1 VPVRTEVMRRE
12 ESKPYALRRLYLYGI
27 VSAVILVFVGG
38 AAVGLAIM
46 RDEVATRLA
55 VTTQNLART
64 MDQSVEAMVDSIDI
78 TLQVS
83 ADEIGRRIATGEA
96 DRQEIT
102 EFIARQ
108 QVRLPY
114 LDLLRATER
123 GGYAIYGVGVPT
135 PPVGIGDRPYFK
147 KLRDDPAAGLV
158 IAEPVI
164 GRISQ
169 KWIWLMARRIN
180 GDGGSFAGVI
190 YGAVFIEHIEKLFGL
205 ISMEPDSVIVLRDE
219 NLGLIARRLAGR
231 TNPLEVGSRLI
242 SEPFQ
247 DLLRQKA
254 SEGTYDSGPSSPDG
268 VRRTYSF
275 RRNGKYGFTIF
286 VGIPT
291 EAAMAGWRE
300 QASAVVAF
308 VTVLVFGALA
318 LLGVIRR
325 AWLRREQDILEL
337 EASRKSLNEAQRIAN
352 IGQYNYSFLTDR
364 WTSTKIM
371 DEILGIDERYVKN
384 MRNFT
389 ELIVEESREEAEKHL
404 RGVIWHHKSFDLQY
418 RILRKN
424 DGEQRWIHCR
434 GELEMDDGENPLAL
448 IGTVQDITE
457 QKLTELALKESERRL
472 RDLFSGVHCI
482 ALMADRL
489 GNILFCNNYFLDLT
503 GFSIDEVIGKNAFD
517 NFVPDDDLDRMTKTF
532 FDGISSGNMPP
543 YYEGE
548 ILIRGGARRLIA
560 WDITPLRDENGGIIG
575 VANLGIDITDSRRAD
590 EQLRAALAAAEAASR
605 AKSVFLATMSH
616 EIRTPLSAVVGMSD
630 LMLHDHLNPEQAGQV
645 QTIRASTQSLLAVV
659 DDILDLSK
667 LDAGRIDIE
676 SEPFDLGLVLNDISL
691 IFSAVAGERGLAF
704 RVEIDDALARGL
716 LGDAVRIRQ
725 VLLNLVSNAVKFTDR
740 GEVLVKVGPGSGDQ
754 VVFEVCDTGIGIDDE
769 TKERLFE
776 EFSQADSSIA
786 RRYGGTGLG
795 LAICQRLVTLMG
807 GRIAVDSR
815 PGKGSRFHFTLT
827 LPPADLPLPVEAAVG
842 PALPPLDL
850 LVAEDNPVNA
860 AVLEA
865 MLRRAGHRVTVVGN
879 GQAAVEALAAHRF
892 DVVLMDMRMPVMDGL
907 AATRA
912 IRRTQDGVDIPIIGV
927 TANAFAEDQRR
938 CLEAGMSGYLAKPVT
953 IANLAAALSAVRQ
966 NKTP

>member
-1 VPVRTEVMRRE
+1 MT
-12 ESKPYALRRLYLYGI
+12 SKPYAIRRLYLYGI
-27 VSAVILVFVGG
+27 VSAAILLFVGG
-38 AAVGLAIM
+38 AAVGLAIL
-46 RDEVATRLA
+46 RDEVAARLLI
-55 VTTQNLART
+55 TTQNLART
-64 MDQSVEAMVDSIDI
+64 MDQSVEALVDSIDI

-83 ADEIGRRIATGEA
+83 ADEIGRRIVAGQA
-96 DRQEIT
+96 DRRDLT

-114 LDLLRATER
+114 LDLLRATDR
-123 GGYAIYGVGVPT
+123 NGFAIYGVGVPT
-135 PPVGIGDRPYFK
+135 PPVGIADRDYFN
-147 KLRDDPAAGLV
+147 KLRDDPTAGLV
-158 IAEPVI
+158 ISEPVI

-180 GDGGSFAGVI
+180 GTGGAFAGVI

-205 ISMEPDSVIVLRDE
+205 VSMDPDSVIVLRDE
-219 NLGLIARRLAGR
+219 SLGLIARRQAGR
-231 TNPLEVGSRLI
+231 TSALEIGSRQTSI
-242 SEPFQ
+242 PFQ
-247 DLLRQKA
+247 ELLRNKA

-275 RRNGKYGFTIF
+275 RRNAKYGFTIF

-291 EAAMAGWRE
+291 EAAMAGWSE
-300 QASAVVAF
+300 QVCAAVTF
-308 VTVLVFGALA
+308 VSTLVLGALA
-318 LLGVIRR
+318 FLVLISR
-325 AWLRREQDILEL
+325 AWRRQEQDIRDL

-371 DEILGIDERYVKN
+371 DEILGIESGYVKN
-384 MRNFT
+384 IQNFT
-389 ELIVEESREEAEKHL
+389 DLIAEESREEAVNHL
-404 RGVIWHHKSFDLQY
+404 KGVLRNRKSFDLQY
-418 RILRKN
+418 RILRQI
-424 DGEQRWIHCR
+424 DGEQRWVHCR
-434 GELEMDDGENPLAL
+434 GELELDDSQNPVAL
-448 IGTVQDITE
+448 IGTIQDITE

-489 GNILFCNNYFLDLT
+489 GNILFCNNYFLELT
-503 GFSIDEVIGKNAFD
+503 GFSLDEVIGKNAFD
-517 NFVPDDDLDRMTKTF
+517 NFIPDDDLDRMTTTYF
-532 FDGISSGNMPP
+532 GGIASGSLPP

-590 EQLRAALAAAEAASR
+590 EQLRAALAAAEAANR
-605 AKSVFLATMSH
+605 AKSIFLATMSH
-616 EIRTPLSAVVGMSD
+616 EIRTPLSAVVGMTD

-645 QTIRASTQSLLAVV
+645 EIIRASTQSLLAVV

-676 SEPFDLGLVLNDISL
+676 AEPFDLGAVLNDISL
-691 IFSAVAGERGLAF
+691 IFGAVATERGLDF
-704 RVEIDDALARGL
+704 RVEVDDALPRGL

-725 VLLNLVSNAVKFTDR
+725 VLLNLVGNAVKFTEF
-740 GEVLVKVGPGSGDQ
+740 GEVVLRVSPDGGERVL
-754 VVFEVCDTGIGIDDE
+754 FAVCDTGIGIDDD

-815 PGKGSRFHFTLT
+815 PGKGSRFHFTLI
-827 LPPADLPLPVEAAVG
+827 LPPAVLPHPAEPAVD
-842 PALPPLDL
+842 PSLPPLDL

-865 MLRRAGHRVTVVGN
+865 LLRRAGHRVTVVGN
-879 GQAAVEALAAHRF
+879 GQAAVEAVAARRF

-912 IRRTQDGVDIPIIGV
+912 IRRMQGGAGLPIIGV

-953 IANLAAALSAVRQ
+953 LANLAAALRGC
-966 NKTP
+966 